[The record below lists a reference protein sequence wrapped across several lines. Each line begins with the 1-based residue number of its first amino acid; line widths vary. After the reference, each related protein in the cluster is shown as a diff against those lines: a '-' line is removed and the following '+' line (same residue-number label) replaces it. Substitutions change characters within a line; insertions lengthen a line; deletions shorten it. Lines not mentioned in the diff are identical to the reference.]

1 MTKNITHGSKAGGT
15 ASANGPAKSEAKWTT
30 PALITNPLDATPVK
44 ATLTAKEEQEL
55 ATLEK
60 VIKAGW
66 KTFLEVGTAL
76 AKVRDKGLFRD
87 KFGSFE
93 EYCQAELGF
102 SRPYAYNLIGSA
114 TVSNQLSSIADIKIQ
129 PVNEA
134 QCREL
139 ISVPKD
145 KRVEAWKNAVKEAG
159 EKPLTAKVIHQAVA
173 KFKPKPAKKAKVVK
187 KTQRLNVKPGLKLI
201 EAMEKLADSDNTD
214 ALMKKLAELRKWLEK
229 AGE

>member
-1 MTKNITHGSKAGGT
+1 M
-15 ASANGPAKSEAKWTT
+15 
-30 PALITNPLDATPVK
+30 
-44 ATLTAKEEQEL
+44 
-55 ATLEK
+55 ATLET
-60 VIKAGW
+60 VIKSGW